1 MGQIYNKPE
10 VKMPSMGRAG
20 RGGGPGRFG
29 PKEKPKNVKGT
40 LIRIVN
46 IYMRWGKN
54 NCFSYVF
61 NCYFLFY
68 SY

>member
-1 MGQIYNKPE
+1 MGQIYNKSQ

-46 IYMRWGKN
+46 IYMRWGKRD
-54 NCFSYVF
+54 SR
-61 NCYFLFY
+61 
-68 SY
+68 